1 MSLPTTLL
9 PDLHSSQELLCTLL
23 DVSLT
28 GVILF
33 RPVYSSDGT
42 CITDLAYVHLNP
54 AAQRM
59 LQLPDCP
66 EATFLTLYPNAH
78 DTGIFA
84 FYRETFLSGEAGR
97 YDINYSYDGLDN
109 YFHLAARR
117 SGEVLVV
124 SFSDTADQPR
134 TAVEQALRE
143 SQGRER
149 TAREKA
155 EAQQRELQR
164 LFEQAPV
171 AIGIYRGPDLV
182 VEVANPP
189 ILELWGKTREESLGK
204 PLFEVLPELKGQGYE
219 ALFAG
224 VLETGIP
231 VMGHE
236 QPATLLRHGRLETAY
251 FNFNYQALWD
261 EQGIITGVIN
271 IAAEV
276 TPLVLARQQAEQS
289 RRQVQNLNE
298 ELAAA
303 NEELLANNE
312 EVQAA
317 NEELVLTRQQLEQL
331 NARLEAQVTSRTAEL
346 LAAQGEAERQR
357 KQLHTL
363 FEQAPVAVVVF
374 RGPRLVIELANP
386 AVCQFWG
393 RTHAEVINKP
403 LLEALP
409 EVAGQGFDQLL
420 GEVLTTGNP
429 LEAEEVSAV
438 LWRGGQLETVYFN
451 HFYQP
456 LYEPDGT
463 ISGVVVFAHEITGQ
477 VESRRKVEQS
487 EGQVRA
493 VIESAPF
500 PIGVYVGREM
510 RIAFINKANLDA
522 LGKSKEVIG
531 RFYGEMLSDSNKKQV
546 LAQLDEVF
554 TTGIPVHATNVRAE
568 IVIGQKKQEFYYNYS
583 LIPLLDPSGKIYGV
597 MNTAVDVTEINQA
610 RKKAEES
617 EERFRIMANAAPNI
631 VWALNPNGSLRY
643 MNKYALDFL
652 GVSLQEVIARNW
664 TPFIHPEDLQA
675 AGQIISEAIRN
686 RKAYRQEVRMLRYDG
701 QYCWFLS
708 IGAPSYYSDGELY
721 GYVGSAIDISELITA
736 NNQLKRT
743 NQDLDNFIYTASH
756 DLKAP
761 IANIEGL
768 LTTLL
773 RTLPAECQ
781 TPVQVKRITSLM
793 QESVERFKRTI
804 ASLTEVVKLQK
815 ENNQEATEVNLAK
828 IVEEV
833 LLDLAP
839 VIQSSSARVEVDTAD
854 CTTVHFS
861 AKNLRSVVYNLLSN
875 GLKYRSPERVPHLRL
890 QCKNTAG
897 FHVLTVEDNG
907 LGMEPGRMSQLFTMF
922 KRFHDHVEGS
932 GIGLYMV
939 KKMVENAGGRIE
951 AESQR
956 GVGSTF
962 RVFVPIKGS
971 V

>member
-1 MSLPTTLL
+1 M
-9 PDLHSSQELLCTLL
+9 
-23 DVSLT
+23 
-28 GVILF
+28 
-33 RPVYSSDGT
+33 
-42 CITDLAYVHLNP
+42 
-54 AAQRM
+54 
-59 LQLPDCP
+59 
-66 EATFLTLYPNAH
+66 
-78 DTGIFA
+78 
-84 FYRETFLSGEAGR
+84 
-97 YDINYSYDGLDN
+97 
-109 YFHLAARR
+109 
-117 SGEVLVV
+117 
-124 SFSDTADQPR
+124 
-134 TAVEQALRE
+134 
-143 SQGRER
+143 
-149 TAREKA
+149 
-155 EAQQRELQR
+155 
-164 LFEQAPV
+164 
-171 AIGIYRGPDLV
+171 
-182 VEVANPP
+182 
-189 ILELWGKTREESLGK
+189 LELWGKTKEESLGT
-204 PLFEVLPELKGQGYE
+204 PLFEVLPELKVQGYE

-224 VLETGIP
+224 VLETGKP

-236 QPATLLRHGRLETAY
+236 QPATLLRHGRLETAW

-261 EQGIITGVIN
+261 EQGTITGVIN

-276 TPLVLARQQAEQS
+276 SPLVLARQQAEQS
-289 RRQVQNLNE
+289 QRQVLNLNK
-298 ELAAA
+298 ELAAS
-303 NEELLANNE
+303 NEELLATNE
-312 EVQAA
+312 ETQAA
-317 NEELVLTRQQLEQL
+317 NDELVITRGQLEQL
-331 NARLEAQVTSRTAEL
+331 NTQLEAQVTSRTAEL

-363 FEQAPVAVVVF
+363 FEQAPVSVVVF

-438 LWRGGQLETVYFN
+438 LRRGGKLETVYFN

-477 VESRRKVEQS
+477 VESRRKVEES

-493 VIESAPF
+493 VIESAPY
-500 PIGVYVGREM
+500 PIGVYIGREM
-510 RIAFINKANLDA
+510 RIQFANQAVVDA
-522 LGKSKEVIG
+522 WGKGPDVIG
-531 RFYGEMLSDSNKKQV
+531 KLFSEV
-546 LAQLDEVF
+546 LPEFDNQLIFNQLDQVYTSGVPF
-554 TTGIPVHATNVRAE
+554 HARNQRVDLF
-568 IVIGQKKQEFYYNYS
+568 IDGQMRPYYYNYS
-583 LIPLLDPSGKIYGV
+583 FTPLLDARGKVYGIV
-597 MNTAVDVTEINQA
+597 NMGTDVTDLVLAN
-610 RKKAEES
+610 KKAAES
-617 EERFRIMANAAPNI
+617 EERFRIMADAAPNI
-631 VWALNPNGSLRY
+631 VWALNPEGSLRY

-652 GVSLQEVIARNW
+652 GVSLQEVISRNW

-675 AGQIISEAIRN
+675 MGQIISEAIGN
-686 RKAYRQEVRMLRYDG
+686 RKPYRQEVRMLRYDS

-721 GYVGSAIDISELITA
+721 GYVGSAIDISELISA

-761 IANIEGL
+761 ISNIEGL
-768 LTTLL
+768 LTALL

-815 ENNQEATEVNLAK
+815 ENNQEATEVNLAE

-839 VIQSSSARVEVDTAD
+839 VIQSSSARVEADTAD
-854 CTTVHFS
+854 CPIVHFS

-875 GLKYRSPERVPHLRL
+875 GLKYRSPERVPHIRF
-890 QCKNTAG
+890 QCKNTAE
-897 FHVLTVEDNG
+897 FYVLTVEDNG
-907 LGMEPGRMSQLFTMF
+907 LGMEPGRMDQLFTMF

-962 RVFVPIKGS
+962 RVLIPVKGP